1 MYLRFQR
8 LHEQSLR
15 GGKRKKSLQLRLWNL
30 NICIE
35 KNRLE
40 MLIGGYDISNDV
52 ITLGSCFSMFVYIR
66 TRFCF
71 ALIGGDLTAQSTGSH
86 RGIGDYSNS
95 RDVVASS
102 PSFFRSTARLPR
114 KACSQA
120 NVKSQLIPYLN
131 SITSELSNLL
141 SPRNALFT
149 FKEE

>member
-1 MYLRFQR
+1 MYVRFQR
-8 LHEQSLR
+8 VHKQALR

-35 KNRLE
+35 KNRFE
-40 MLIGGYDISNDV
+40 MLIGGYDIINDV
-52 ITLGSCFSMFVYIR
+52 ITLGSCFLMFVHIR
-66 TRFCF
+66 ARFSF

-86 RGIGDYSNS
+86 RGIGDGIQIPELQ
-95 RDVVASS
+95 ALL
-102 PSFFRSTARLPR
+102 PFSFPPLGSPR

-120 NVKSQLIPYLN
+120 NMKSQLIPYLN

-149 FKEE
+149 FK